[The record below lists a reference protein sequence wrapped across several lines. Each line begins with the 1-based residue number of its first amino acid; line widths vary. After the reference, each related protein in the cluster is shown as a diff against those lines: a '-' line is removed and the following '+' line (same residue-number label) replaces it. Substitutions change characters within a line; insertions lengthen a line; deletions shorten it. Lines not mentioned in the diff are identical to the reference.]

1 MISPSIDI
9 KGSILSNDIPGKI
22 RSEQAGNQQGKD
34 FSPDFTNAKLNDEIS
49 LAWQDVKGQWNI
61 LKVN

>member
-1 MISPSIDI
+1 MIFPIHRHTRLHLI
-9 KGSILSNDIPGKI
+9 KRYTWQNKKCAS
-22 RSEQAGNQQGKD
+22 RNQQGKD
-34 FSPDFTNAKLNDEIS
+34 FSPYFTNAKLKDEIS